1 VVERG
6 DDTEWHYGRVVAAL
20 AEWPGLVRRLLA
32 HHPPSG
38 RCSICM
44 IPSGR
49 VAGPIP
55 CAPRVLA
62 ERAAALIAES
72 DRTNGTLVP

>member
-1 VVERG
+1 MVDRV
-6 DDTEWHYGRVVAAL
+6 DDTEWHYERVVAAL

-38 RCSICM
+38 RCPICT

-49 VAGPIP
+49 APGPIP

-62 ERAAALIAES
+62 ERAAALIAAPH
-72 DRTNGTLVP
+72 RTNGTLVP